1 MNASLSLLISSLSL
15 SLSLLGTFLMV
26 VTFTYGVMTCSRIP
40 RAQDFKL
47 SGSPGTQT
55 FLLVVLTFIFG
66 IELGFKL
73 ASKQTL
79 YLLNPCHVLTAA
91 QVSSVYVT
99 MNLVIAFAVLFFIA
113 KRSN

>member
-1 MNASLSLLISSLSL
+1 
-15 SLSLLGTFLMV
+15 MV

-91 QVSSVYVT
+91 QVSSVFVT
-99 MNLVIAFAVLFFIA
+99 MNIVIAFAVLFFIA
-113 KRSN
+113 ERSN